1 VSRSDAQAVSIYE
14 QRVAPLLDYAGIT
27 AVVTVTDR
35 AGHAIAIGK
44 AYDPTLY
51 EGAIII
57 GGDGTVQE
65 FL

>member
-1 VSRSDAQAVSIYE
+1 LPVYE

-27 AVVTVTDR
+27 AVLTVTDR
-35 AGHAIAIGK
+35 AGHAIEIGK

-51 EGAIII
+51 EGAIVI